1 MMEGKDNN
9 KLRDLAIAVIDG
21 NILVQEGYRSLL
33 CKIGVENIQTFVSEQ
48 AFLPTLQNGQ
58 LDVYIIGIGADY
70 GDGIAA
76 IDEIRQRYGDAK
88 VLVVAIQE
96 DAWLIRKIMEKEPNA
111 VLYPNA
117 DQEEIRQALTT
128 IAQGGKYFCR
138 GVRHMVSR
146 YRILPE
152 EPSQREID
160 VLVAMAS
167 GYTSKEIA
175 TKLFISENTVEA
187 HRKSLF
193 AKLNARNLAD
203 LMVKGIAHGYIN
215 PNDLLD

>member
-1 MMEGKDNN
+1 MMEGKDDFI
-9 KLRDLAIAVIDG
+9 LRDLKIAVIDG
-21 NILVQEGYRSLL
+21 NTLVQEGYRSLL
-33 CKIGVENIQTFVSEQ
+33 HKIGIESIQTFVSEQ
-48 AFLPTLQNGQ
+48 AFLPTLKNGQ

-70 GDGIAA
+70 DEGIAA
-76 IDEIRQRYGDAK
+76 IDEIKAQYEDAR

-96 DAWLIRKIMEKEPNA
+96 DAWLIRKIMAKQPNA

-117 DQEEIRQALTT
+117 DQEEIKMALTT
-128 IAQGGKYFCR
+128 VASGGQYFCR

-146 YRILPE
+146 YQILPE
-152 EPSQREID
+152 EPTQREID

-167 GYTSKEIA
+167 GFTSKEIA
-175 TKLFISENTVEA
+175 AKLFISENTVEA

>member
-1 MMEGKDNN
+1 MMEGTDNYQ
-9 KLRDLAIAVIDG
+9 LRDLAIAVIDG
-21 NILVQEGYRSLL
+21 NILVQEGYQSLL
-33 CKIGVENIQTFVSEQ
+33 RKIGVENIQTFVSEQ

-70 GDGIAA
+70 AEGIAA
-76 IDEIRQRYGDAK
+76 IDEIRAK
-88 VLVVAIQE
+88 YEEARVLVVAIQE
-96 DAWLIRKIMEKEPNA
+96 DAWLIRKIMAKQPDA

-117 DQEEIRQALTT
+117 DQEEIRTALTT
-128 IAQGGKYFCR
+128 VASGGKYFCR

-146 YRILPE
+146 YQILPE
-152 EPSQREID
+152 EPTQREID

-167 GYTSKEIA
+167 GFTSKEIA
-175 TKLFISENTVEA
+175 SKLFISENTVEA

-193 AKLNARNLAD
+193 AKLKARNLAD

-215 PNDLLD
+215 PNELLG